1 MTDRPWREKE
11 EQREPGKWLGMMEK
25 WEERGRTNLRTD
37 QGKHVYTGRG
47 HAISRLVETTKQDR
61 GKMDRRAK

>member
-1 MTDRPWREKE
+1 
-11 EQREPGKWLGMMEK
+11 MMEK